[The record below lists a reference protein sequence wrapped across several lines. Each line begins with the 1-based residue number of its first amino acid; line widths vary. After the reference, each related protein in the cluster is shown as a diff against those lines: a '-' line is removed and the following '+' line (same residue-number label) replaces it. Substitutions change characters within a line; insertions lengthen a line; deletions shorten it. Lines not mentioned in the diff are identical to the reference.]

1 MDYPIQTPD
10 QLRQYII
17 GLRKK
22 AGYSQEE
29 AGALLG
35 LTQQGYQR
43 LERNPGNVSFA
54 KIMRTLQVLEGTLL
68 LRDSSDQANL
78 VDESDCP
85 PQKETGPGYNLTPL
99 LAGPH
104 SGRFLYIGQGFGS
117 PEKKRGKKAETYGA
131 NPPKLKT
138 PQKKA
143 SKPGESQFESSG
155 NVVSTMTTKVTLQK
169 NQGRKVDW

>member
-54 KIMRTLQVLEGTLL
+54 KIMKVFQVLQGTLI
-68 LRDSSDQANL
+68 LRDSRVQANL
-78 VDESDCP
+78 VNESDNP
-85 PQKETGPGYNLTPL
+85 SQKKTGSGDNLTSLLTGPRMGLSF
-99 LAGPH
+99 ADVQSFGP
-104 SGRFLYIGQGFGS
+104 
-117 PEKKRGKKAETYGA
+117 PV
-131 NPPKLKT
+131 
-138 PQKKA
+138 
-143 SKPGESQFESSG
+143 KPA
-155 NVVSTMTTKVTLQK
+155 VSE
-169 NQGRKVDW
+169 

>member
-43 LERNPGNVSFA
+43 LERNPGNVSFT
-54 KIMRTLQVLEGTLL
+54 KIMRALQVLRGALI

-78 VDESDCP
+78 IDEPDNP
-85 PQKETGPGYNLTPL
+85 PQNKTGPGHNLTPEITVPRSGL
-99 LAGPH
+99 ILQYAQGLGP
-104 SGRFLYIGQGFGS
+104 S
-117 PEKKRGKKAETYGA
+117 EKRTANKVKVVGIAAKKL
-131 NPPKLKT
+131 NT

-143 SKPGESQFESSG
+143 SKTHDVKLILSG
-155 NVVSTMTTKVTLQK
+155 NPDNNVLTKVIQK
-169 NQGRKVDW
+169 NQGKKVDW